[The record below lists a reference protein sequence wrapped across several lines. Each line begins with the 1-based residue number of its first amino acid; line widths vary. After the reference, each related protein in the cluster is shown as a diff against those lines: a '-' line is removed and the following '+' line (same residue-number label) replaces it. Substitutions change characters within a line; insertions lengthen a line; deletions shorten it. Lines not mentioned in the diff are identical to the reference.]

1 MIIGKD
7 IELLEFMEYWR
18 EGKIYIN
25 LGKVLQVIRKVKY
38 SWSPQSF
45 TLAIIYSMGMNFLF
59 IANN

>member
-38 SWSPQSF
+38 S
-45 TLAIIYSMGMNFLF
+45 
-59 IANN
+59 

>member
-7 IELLEFMEYWR
+7 IELLELMEYWW

-25 LGKVLQVIRKVKY
+25 LGKVLQVLRKVKY
-38 SWSPQSF
+38 SWSPKNF
-45 TLAIIYSMGMNFLF
+45 TLAIIYSTGMSFLF